1 MSFTESFNAKMADAA
16 KLMKKGVDTCKVE
29 GKVAEQ
35 QLKIKTL
42 TKEIGNLA
50 VIKLDNDEEL
60 KCPEIME
67 RYEAIVEARAKIDE
81 LKAGKKNTKVICPS
95 CGEKCAND
103 MSYCGK
109 CGAALKDE
117 A

>member
-29 GKVAEQ
+29 SKVAEQ

-60 KCPEIME
+60 KCPEIIE
-67 RYEAIVEARAKIDE
+67 RYDAIVEARAKIDE
-81 LKAGKKNTKVICPS
+81 LKAGK
-95 CGEKCAND
+95 EKYKGYMPKLWRKMCQRYELLWQVW
-103 MSYCGK
+103 SSIEG
-109 CGAALKDE
+109 
-117 A
+117 